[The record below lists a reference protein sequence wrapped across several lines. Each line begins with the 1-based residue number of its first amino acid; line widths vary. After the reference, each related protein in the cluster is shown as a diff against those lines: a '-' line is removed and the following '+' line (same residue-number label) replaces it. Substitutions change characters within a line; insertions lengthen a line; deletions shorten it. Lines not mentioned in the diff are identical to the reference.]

1 MDGFGASITD
11 SSAHVLSTLPGAV
24 RDGAMRDLFSPTQG
38 NGLSVLRQPMGASD
52 FVAGEFYTYDDVG
65 PGQTDYGMRRFT
77 IAHDQ
82 RQILPLLR
90 QAWRLNPKL
99 KVIATPWSP
108 PAWMK
113 TNKSLVGG
121 RLIDDPRI
129 YRAYAS
135 YFVKYLQAYQ
145 RAGVGIYAVA
155 VQNEPQNRNPRGY
168 PTGPPRC
175 PGSEARQRA
184 PAGASGRR
192 AEHQDP
198 RVRPQLVRAPGRCC
212 VHALW

>member
-1 MDGFGASITD
+1 
-11 SSAHVLSTLPGAV
+11 
-24 RDGAMRDLFSPTQG
+24 
-38 NGLSVLRQPMGASD
+38 MGASD

-90 QAWRLNPKL
+90 QARRLNPKL

-121 RLIDDPRI
+121 GSHRPRPRGNGGRSRI
-129 YRAYAS
+129 YAYTA
-135 YFVKYLQAYQ
+135 
-145 RAGVGIYAVA
+145 
-155 VQNEPQNRNPRGY
+155 
-168 PTGPPRC
+168 
-175 PGSEARQRA
+175 
-184 PAGASGRR
+184 
-192 AEHQDP
+192 
-198 RVRPQLVRAPGRCC
+198 
-212 VHALW
+212 